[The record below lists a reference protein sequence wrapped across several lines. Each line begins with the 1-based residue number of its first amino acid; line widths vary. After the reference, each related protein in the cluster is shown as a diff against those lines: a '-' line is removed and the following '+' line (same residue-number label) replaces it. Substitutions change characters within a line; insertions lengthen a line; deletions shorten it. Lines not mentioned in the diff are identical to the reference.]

1 MNDPCQARARARAR
15 ARMRARIA
23 ARFQDRLA
31 AQPCELLSTPLPTP
45 AWLRLLLLRRQLAYA
60 VDRGWDAARRE
71 ILRRLD
77 VTLDDLQ
84 RQLQSYQSRTAESRT
99 LRPVPSADLMRDLET
114 LEEEF
119 PSVELTFRPDR
130 ITVETE
136 PVELD
141 GYDLGPFRIVL
152 DLADLHEAYPYQVIA
167 VDPRPSG
174 INPDVPHPH
183 VSGVRL
189 CEGEGRQAIRH
200 ALRTGRLLDFFV
212 LVRQVL
218 NTYNDGSA
226 YVRLDEWDGIAC
238 YDCGGSVEADMSF
251 SCTACGN
258 SLCSDCSLYCRTC
271 EESFCGS
278 CLTDCQECDESVCR
292 SCVRSC
298 ADCDRRYCREC
309 LDENE
314 RCDECQQLSARE
326 EDAEDH
332 LEESPE
338 TDPSGALSPGS
349 LPSGAAV
356 HPDGVGQAPLAAG
369 CGTDGGGGLRDR
381 AER

>member
-1 MNDPCQARARARAR
+1 MNDPCRDPSRDRV
-15 ARMRARIA
+15 RARIRTRVRIA
-23 ARFQDRLA
+23 SLVHDRLA
-31 AQPCELLSTPLPTP
+31 AQPCELLGTPLPTTD
-45 AWLRLLLLRRQLAYA
+45 WLRLLRLRRQLAHA
-60 VDRGWDAARRE
+60 DARGWNAPRRE
-71 ILRRLD
+71 ILRRIHA
-77 VTLDDLQ
+77 TLDDLQ
-84 RQLQSYQSRTAESRT
+84 QRLQSYQSRAVAERT
-99 LRPVPSADLMRDLET
+99 LRPAALADVVRDLEA

-141 GYDLGPFRIVL
+141 GHDLGPFRIVL
-152 DLADLHEAYPYQVIA
+152 DLADLQEAYPYQVIA

-189 CEGEGRQAIRH
+189 CEGEGRQALRH

-226 YVRLDEWDGIAC
+226 YVRLDEWEGIAC
-238 YDCGGSVEADMSF
+238 HDCGVSVESDMAYG
-251 SCTACGN
+251 CTACGGN
-258 SLCSDCSLYCRTC
+258 LCGDCALSCRTC
-271 EESFCGS
+271 DESFCGG
-278 CLTDCQECDESVCR
+278 CLTDCQECDESFCR

-298 ADCDRRYCREC
+298 ADCDRRCCREC
-309 LDENE
+309 LDEEE
-314 RCDECQQLSARE
+314 RCDECRKLAAT
-326 EDAEDH
+326 EDD

-338 TDPSGALSPGS
+338 TAPETPPPPGTAIY
-349 LPSGAAV
+349 PG
-356 HPDGVGQAPLAAG
+356 GVGQAPVAAG
-369 CGTDGGGGLRDR
+369 CGTDGSGGLRDCPL
-381 AER
+381 